1 MGTQIQ
7 ISSHHAADAKP
18 ELRARAIRLDL
29 SDVSRKSHFCSMNTK
44 TNSLLGLEDKTAGRG
59 GTMMKPEC
67 WVACP
72 LFSLQADTLRSDQS
86 LLLRR
91 VLGRI
96 LDFPTND
103 NIERVTSGSNG
114 TRDQCITFN

>member
-44 TNSLLGLEDKTAGRG
+44 TNSLL
-59 GTMMKPEC
+59 
-67 WVACP
+67 
-72 LFSLQADTLRSDQS
+72 
-86 LLLRR
+86 RR
-91 VLGRI
+91 DNDEARMLGCVSIVLS
-96 LDFPTND
+96 P
-103 NIERVTSGSNG
+103 S
-114 TRDQCITFN
+114 